1 MNRTPAEIETGK
13 IGSQQS
19 SIAKPMATLSPN
31 ALRWVLAAMCVTPV
45 VIILALFH
53 YMPPVYEGLLEA
65 KLTATGLPPK
75 VYYEEK
81 YYERVGHEGGQLVV
95 ENLSDQDWT
104 HLNIQVNK
112 HYQIID
118 KVPIKAHS
126 VKVFDLDRF
135 VNRTGARFSVQYNEL
150 ASARIYARRPTRDR
164 ATYACEFEDGQPV
177 EIEET
182 IKAKERAKEKK
193 VKKVKKMATT
203 QSQEVQGK

>member
-1 MNRTPAEIETGK
+1 MNRTSTEIETGK
-13 IGSQQS
+13 IANQQS
-19 SIAKPMATLSPN
+19 SIAKPMATLSPST
-31 ALRWVLAAMCVTPV
+31 LRWILAAMCITPV
-45 VIILALFH
+45 AIILALFQ

-65 KLTATGLPPK
+65 KITATGLPPK

-81 YYERVGHEGGQLVV
+81 YYERLGHEGGQLLI
-95 ENLSDQDWT
+95 ENQSDQDWT

-118 KVPIKAHS
+118 KVPIKARS
-126 VKVFDLDRF
+126 VKAFDLDRF

-164 ATYACEFEDGQPV
+164 ATYACEFVDGQPV

-182 IKAKERAKEKK
+182 LKARARAKKK
-193 VKKVKKMATT
+193 ESESEAR
-203 QSQEVQGK
+203 

>member
-1 MNRTPAEIETGK
+1 MNRTSAEIETGK
-13 IGSQQS
+13 IANQQS

-31 ALRWVLAAMCVTPV
+31 SLRWILGAMCVTPV
-45 VIILALFH
+45 VIILALFA

-65 KLTATGLPPK
+65 KLTASGLPPQ

-81 YYERVGHEGGQLVV
+81 YFDRVGHEGGQLIV

-126 VKVFDLDRF
+126 VKAFDLDRF

-164 ATYACEFEDGQPV
+164 ATYSCEFKNGEPV

-182 IKAKERAKEKK
+182 MKAKERAREQAK
-193 VKKVKKMATT
+193 AN
-203 QSQEVQGK
+203 EVSAPQTLGKDSS

>member
-1 MNRTPAEIETGK
+1 MNRTSAEIETAK
-13 IGSQQS
+13 IGNQQS
-19 SIAKPMATLSPN
+19 SIAKPMPTLSPN
-31 ALRWVLAAMCVTPV
+31 SLRWILAAMCVTPV
-45 VIILALFH
+45 VIILALFS

-95 ENLSDQDWT
+95 ENLSEQDWT

-126 VKVFDLDRF
+126 VKAFDLDRF

-164 ATYACEFEDGQPV
+164 ATYACEFENGQPV

-182 IKAKERAKEKK
+182 IKAKERAKSKK
-193 VKKVKKMATT
+193 VAAP
-203 QSQEVQGK
+203 

>member
-1 MNRTPAEIETGK
+1 MNRTSAEIETGK
-13 IGSQQS
+13 IANQQS
-19 SIAKPMATLSPN
+19 SIAKPMATLSPD
-31 ALRWVLAAMCVTPV
+31 ALRWILAAMCVTPV
-45 VIILALFH
+45 IIILALFW

-126 VKVFDLDRF
+126 VKAFDLDRF

-164 ATYACEFEDGQPV
+164 ATYACEFENGKPV

-182 IKAKERAKEKK
+182 IKAKARAKAKEA
-193 VKKVKKMATT
+193 ATP
-203 QSQEVQGK
+203 

>member
-1 MNRTPAEIETGK
+1 
-13 IGSQQS
+13 
-19 SIAKPMATLSPN
+19 
-31 ALRWVLAAMCVTPV
+31 MCLTPV
-45 VIILALFH
+45 VIILTLFS

-65 KLTATGLPPK
+65 KLTATGLPPQ

-81 YYERVGHEGGQLVV
+81 YYERTGHEGGQLIV

-126 VKVFDLDRF
+126 VKAFDLDRF
-135 VNRTGARFSVQYNEL
+135 VNRTGARFNLRYNEL

-164 ATYACEFEDGQPV
+164 ATYACDFKNGEPI

-182 IKAKERAKEKK
+182 IKAKARAKAKEAAAK
-193 VKKVKKMATT
+193 
-203 QSQEVQGK
+203 QR